1 MNVKNIDINLSVG
14 QTILVKGKPATI
26 NKIEYHERTGEIELK
41 TSAGP
46 RKALTF
52 QLLSQRELEGD
63 PAERYR

>member
-1 MNVKNIDINLSVG
+1 MNVKNIDINLRVG
-14 QTILVKGKPATI
+14 QTIIIKGKPATI

-46 RKALTF
+46 RRALTF
-52 QLLSQRELEGD
+52 QLCEDNTGSQD